1 MLGLLHIKDAE
12 LYDRAFVLDSC
23 IKIQRE
29 SDNTNMIW
37 NSGKTYLAQNA
48 ERDPRIRFA
57 SVFFVLLSFI
67 IIARLFILMVLQHD
81 FYAAL
86 AANSHEMYEK
96 LLPRRGSIFIQDTR
110 NKEEFPLAINKD
122 VFLMYADTREIE
134 NDEEANRVANELA
147 GIFSL
152 DDEKKLN
159 LYLSLNK
166 RSDPYEPLK
175 QDLDQAVVDQI
186 SNLKLPGLRFVR
198 QDKRF
203 YPEGKLA
210 AHVAGF
216 VGKDSEGNAGGR
228 YGVEGYW
235 QETLAGTGGFL
246 EGVRSAK
253 GGWISLAGRLFKP
266 AKDGSE
272 LLLTIDRSIQY
283 KTCEVLRKSMLEYG
297 AKSATAI
304 VMDPYS
310 GALLALCS
318 LPDFD
323 PNTYGTVDSID
334 VYNNSAIFT
343 PYEPGSI
350 YKPIIMAAALNEE
363 IVNQG
368 SPFYDEGSR
377 SGICQTPIR
386 NAGRKSYQQTD
397 MTGVLVNSINTG
409 MVHIAE
415 KLGKSHVVD
424 YVEKFGFSAKT
435 GIELDTEVN
444 GNIDALYLHA
454 KNQFDCYTA
463 TASFGQG
470 ISVTPL
476 QMIAAY
482 AAIANGGRLLK
493 PYVVQEVRHSDG
505 TVERNRIQ
513 EIRQVLGSRAA
524 SLLSGMLV
532 RVVDYGH
539 ARAARIKGYYVAG
552 KTGTAQIPGHGG
564 YTADTIHSFVGF
576 APVDHP
582 RFVML
587 VKFEKPKAE
596 YAETTAVP
604 AFGEIAKFILDY
616 YQVPP
621 GRD

>member
-1 MLGLLHIKDAE
+1 
-12 LYDRAFVLDSC
+12 
-23 IKIQRE
+23 
-29 SDNTNMIW
+29 MIL
-37 NSGKTYLAQNA
+37 NSGKIHRMQNV
-48 ERDPRIRFA
+48 ERDSRIRA
-57 SVFFVLLSFI
+57 VSVFFILISFI
-67 IIARLFILMVLQHD
+67 IIVRLFILMVIQHS

-86 AANSHEMYEK
+86 AADSHEMYEK
-96 LLPRRGSIFIQDTR
+96 LVPRRGDIFIQDTR
-110 NKEEFPLAINKD
+110 SKEEFPLAINKD
-122 VFLMYADTREIE
+122 VFLLYADTREIRS
-134 NDEEANRVANELA
+134 DDEANRVANELA
-147 GIFSL
+147 RIFNF

-159 LYLSLNK
+159 ISLSLNK

-175 QDLDQAVVDQI
+175 QDIDQNLADQI
-186 SNLKLPGLRFVR
+186 SSLGLPGLHFVR

-216 VGKDSEGNAGGR
+216 LGQDTEGTIAGR
-228 YGVEGYW
+228 YGIEGYW
-235 QETLAGTGGFL
+235 QDTLSGRGGFS

-266 AKDGSE
+266 AQDGSE
-272 LLLTIDRSIQY
+272 FLLTIDRSIQY
-283 KTCEVLRKSMLEYG
+283 KTCEVLRESMKEYG

-310 GALLALCS
+310 GALIALCS

-323 PNTYGTVDSID
+323 PNAYSAVENIE

-363 IVNQG
+363 VVDQNT
-368 SPFYDEGSR
+368 PFYDEGSR
-377 SGICQTPIR
+377 PGICQTPIR

-415 KLGKSHVVD
+415 KLGKNRLVD
-424 YVEKFGFSAKT
+424 YVEKFGFSVKT

-444 GNIDALYLHA
+444 GNIDSLYIHSTDQL
-454 KNQFDCYTA
+454 DCYAA

-470 ISVTPL
+470 ITVTPL
-476 QMIAAY
+476 QMTAAY

-493 PYVVQEVRHSDG
+493 PYLVQEIRHSDG
-505 TVERNRIQ
+505 TVERTRVQ
-513 EIRQVLGSRAA
+513 EIKQVLNNRAA

-532 RVVDYGH
+532 RTVDYGH
-539 ARAARIKGYYVAG
+539 AKAARIKGYYVAG
-552 KTGTAQIPGHGG
+552 KTGTAQIPGPGG
-564 YTADTIHSFVGF
+564 YTEETNHSFVGF

-582 RFVML
+582 KFVML

-604 AFGEIAKFILDY
+604 AFGKIAAFILDY